1 MAASALLQ
9 LGSMAPIIPG
19 TMSASSPLALVTLA
33 RSISSTRASLLPK
46 VSFYRRFSSVSPITP
61 ILPTPHRP
69 LPQSLPKPY
78 RQQPQF
84 RHLLTNTFAPF
95 FDSPRSRTELP
106 STTWRPPSESAL
118 SERPVLVIGAGAIGR
133 RIALVWASNSR
144 PVTLYDV
151 SDDALKSATEYLTD
165 HLGGYCTQRGTHPG
179 HVCTT
184 SKLRVATTTGNHC
197 NPQTEV
203 EEIELN
209 SGSKG
214 PWLAIECLPENL
226 DLKVDLLSTMEHY
239 LPRDCI
245 LTSNSS
251 SLMTSEMAP
260 RLHYPERLLNTHYFI
275 PPRNTMVELMS
286 STKTFEN
293 IFPFLE
299 KQMQRVGL
307 RPMTVPQ
314 GIQSQGFI
322 MNRIW
327 AACKRETLA
336 VLAEGVAKPGD
347 VDALWRDFFHAEKGP
362 CERMDEVG
370 LDTVAMVERHN
381 LERKPELKS
390 EKVVEW
396 LVENYVRKGRL
407 GEKDKENGDGLY
419 TREEREALKEAHRTK
434 RYGEVEETQG
444 A

>member
-1 MAASALLQ
+1 MASSLLQ
-9 LGSMAPIIPG
+9 LGFISH
-19 TMSASSPLALVTLA
+19 SPH
-33 RSISSTRASLLPK
+33 S
-46 VSFYRRFSSVSPITP
+46 
-61 ILPTPHRP
+61 RP
-69 LPQSLPKPY
+69 LPKPY
-78 RQQPQF
+78 PPLQQS
-84 RHLLTNTFAPF
+84 RTLLTNSFAPF
-95 FDSPRSRTELP
+95 FDPPRARTELP

-118 SERPVLVIGAGAIGR
+118 SERPVLIIGAGAIGR

-144 PVTLYDV
+144 PVTLYDI
-151 SDDALKSATEYLTD
+151 SDDALKAATEYLTD
-165 HLGGYCTQRGTHPG
+165 HLGDYCAQRGTHPG

-184 SKLRVATTTGNHC
+184 SKLRIATTTGSHLSA
-197 NPQTEV
+197 PQTEV
-203 EEIELN
+203 EEIEID

-214 PWLAIECLPENL
+214 PWMAIECLPENL

-260 RLHYPERLLNTHYFI
+260 RLHYPERLMNTHYFI

-286 STKTFEN
+286 STKTHEN

-299 KQMQRVGL
+299 EQMRRVGL
-307 RPMTVPQ
+307 RPMTVPK

-336 VLAEGVAKPGD
+336 VLAEGVAKPED

-362 CERMDEVG
+362 CLRMDEVG
-370 LDTVAMVERHN
+370 LDTVAMVEKHN
-381 LERKPELKS
+381 LERKPGLGSKE
-390 EKVVEW
+390 VVEW
-396 LVENYVRKGRL
+396 LERNYVKKGKL
-407 GEKDKENGDGLY
+407 GEKCRGGKGDGDGLY
-419 TREEREALKEAHRTK
+419 TKEERDRLKESQRAQRF
-434 RYGEVEETQG
+434 GEVEETQG